1 MRTASFISIASNRSS
16 EAMSANKHGRNTCK
30 TSASIDPQSQRLPS
44 DDLQGVAAFTGN
56 MAGRI
61 GTSRTGTAQRTED
74 LGKTDKRQQPDDIP
88 QPHDQSGQ
96 ILAAGTEASS
106 WRKDESSHS
115 DTSLPGNARTGYF
128 MSSTKEERD
137 DNQIRILPVLS
148 DKKSYLPLL
157 LIGDE
162 QESMIDRY
170 LDRGEMVV
178 MQNRTATPVAVAVVT
193 DEGDGILELKN
204 LAVHP
209 RFQRKGYGR
218 RMIAYLCEHY
228 KNRFHTLLAGTGES
242 RQTLSFYRNCGFS
255 YSHTVTGF
263 FTQNYDHPIVEDGK
277 VLADMVYFKKLFKFI
292 CLRHREEISRD
303 FAAFFK
309 GG

>member
-1 MRTASFISIASNRSS
+1 MRHTASFISITSNRSS

-30 TSASIDPQSQRLPS
+30 TPASIDPQSQRLPS
-44 DDLQGVAAFTGN
+44 DDLQGAAAFTGN

-61 GTSRTGTAQRTED
+61 GTSRTGAAQRTEN
-74 LGKTDKRQQPDDIP
+74 LGKPDKRQQPDDIP
-88 QPHDQSGQ
+88 QPHGQSGQ

-106 WRKDESSHS
+106 WTKDEFSNS

-128 MSSTKEERD
+128 MHSTKEERD

-218 RMIAYLCEHY
+218 RMITYLCEHY

-277 VLADMVYFKKLFKFI
+277 VLEDMVYFKLH
-292 CLRHREEISRD
+292 LE
-303 FAAFFK
+303 
-309 GG
+309 

>member
-1 MRTASFISIASNRSS
+1 
-16 EAMSANKHGRNTCK
+16 MSANKHGRNTCK
-30 TSASIDPQSQRLPS
+30 TSASIDPQSQRISS

-277 VLADMVYFKKLFKFI
+277 VLADMVYFKLH
-292 CLRHREEISRD
+292 LE
-303 FAAFFK
+303 
-309 GG
+309 

>member
-1 MRTASFISIASNRSS
+1 
-16 EAMSANKHGRNTCK
+16 MSANKHGRNTCK

-88 QPHDQSGQ
+88 QPHGRSGQ

-106 WRKDESSHS
+106 WTKDESSHS

-193 DEGDGILELKN
+193 DEGNGILELKN
-204 LAVHP
+204 LAVHT

-277 VLADMVYFKKLFKFI
+277 VLADMVYFKLH
-292 CLRHREEISRD
+292 LE
-303 FAAFFK
+303 
-309 GG
+309 